1 MKVFV
6 IGASGR
12 VGKALVSKLLNAGH
26 EVTGT
31 TRSERLIFNHDSY
44 YQLKMDITSSLEDI
58 EACIPVDTDAVYF
71 TTGSTGKNVLQVD
84 LYGAVKCMQ
93 AAENKG
99 IKRFIHLSAL
109 FSLRP
114 EKWKSIIDYY
124 IGKHFSDLYLINQTT
139 LDYTIVQPGYL
150 SEGKPK
156 GKIET
161 DDTRMK
167 IEDSV
172 SIEDVAEVLC
182 IIIDEPAA
190 SKRVI
195 PIITGEL
202 PIYKAINGTVK
213 HINVE

>member
-1 MKVFV
+1 MRIFV

-31 TRSERLIFNHDSY
+31 TRSDSLVFNHNSY
-44 YQLKMDITSSLEDI
+44 SQLKMDITSPLDEI
-58 EACIPVDTDAVYF
+58 EACIPVDTDVVYF
-71 TTGSTGKNVLQVD
+71 TTGSTGKNILQVD

-93 AAENKG
+93 AAERKG

-124 IGKHFSDLYLINQTT
+124 IGKYFSDLYLINQAK
-139 LDYTIVQPGYL
+139 LDYTIIQPGYL
-150 SEGKPK
+150 SEEKPK

-161 DDTRMK
+161 DEAKMK

-172 SIEDVAEVLC
+172 SIEDVAEVLNF
-182 IIIDEPAA
+182 IIDKPATFK
-190 SKRVI
+190 SVI
-195 PIITGEL
+195 PVITGEL
-202 PIYKAINGTVK
+202 PLYRAINGTVK
-213 HINVE
+213 HIKAK